1 MTDRSDVVIVG
12 GGQAGLAVSHE
23 LTSAGVEHLVLEQ
36 GRVGQM
42 WRGCWDSMCL
52 TTPNWNV
59 GLPGYAC
66 EQDDPGGFMHRDD
79 VIAYLERYA
88 VSFHAPLREGVE
100 VTALRRG
107 RGGAFVLD
115 TAGGE
120 IVARTVVV
128 ATGTYRRPS
137 RPPGAVTLPG
147 NLLQIDACDYR
158 NSAQLPAGGV
168 LVVGSGQSGCQ
179 IAEELRAAGRE
190 VFMACGRAPWLPRR
204 IGDHDANWWGV
215 ETGFFDAPASSL
227 PSPAAR
233 LAANVQQSGTN
244 AGHDLHY
251 RTLLAMGVTLLG
263 HFVDAD
269 ATRVRCATDLAET
282 VAWADARHAQLMG
295 LIAGLAAQRGLPPPP
310 FDEPRPLAGEAPDH
324 VELGALAAVIFAGG
338 LRPDYAS
345 WIRFPD
351 AFDALGFPLQHDGAS
366 TAVAGLYFIG
376 VHFMRKR
383 KSALFIGACED
394 APIVAGQV
402 AARHAAAV
410 G

>member
-23 LTSAGVEHLVLEQ
+23 LTGAGVEHLVLEQ

-42 WRGCWDSMCL
+42 WRGCWDSMRL

-59 GLPGYAC
+59 SLPGQAYD
-66 EQDDPGGFMHRDD
+66 QDDPDGFMHRDD
-79 VIAYLERYA
+79 VIAFLERYA
-88 VSFHAPLREGVE
+88 AGFDAPVREGVA

-107 RGGAFVLD
+107 RGDGFVLD
-115 TAGGE
+115 TEGGE
-120 IVARTVVV
+120 IAARTVVV
-128 ATGTYRRPS
+128 ATGTYGRPS
-137 RPPGAVTLPG
+137 RPPGAVTLPDT
-147 NLLQIDACDYR
+147 LLQIDAADYR

-204 IGDHDANWWGV
+204 IGGHDANWWGV
-215 ETGFFDAPASSL
+215 ETGFFDAPVSSL

-233 LAANVQQSGTN
+233 LVANVQQSGTDG
-244 AGHDLHY
+244 GHDLHY

-269 ATRVRCATDLAET
+269 ARRVRCANDLAQT

-295 LIAGLAAQRGLPPPP
+295 LIGRLATQRGLPPPP
-310 FDEPRPLAGEAPDH
+310 HSEPPPVPGDAPEH

-338 LRPDYAS
+338 LRPHYAS
-345 WIRFPD
+345 WISIPD
-351 AFDALGFPLQHDGAS
+351 AFDDLGFPLQRDGAS